1 MISENDVLLI
11 LHSDDW
17 FSPSKSEKTKIV
29 TNKDGNVLEVAE
41 SYYHNLDGG
50 GQIIIRVSNPNNE
63 VDAEGNV
70 IKVNKSFFIDKIIM
84 ETINNYLKR
93 KPLLVS

>member
-50 GQIIIRVSNPNNE
+50 QIIIRVSNPNNE
-63 VDAEGNV
+63 VDAEGYV

-93 KPLLVS
+93 KLLLVS